1 MKRNEP
7 EVSGFTLI
15 ELLIVVAIIGILAA
29 IAVPNFLNA
38 QLRAKISRVMADFRN
53 CGTAIETY
61 ILDNNSAPWDKP
73 CPSGDH
79 GWASCQS
86 RLTTPVAYM
95 SAVIPDVF
103 QAKDVIENL
112 SASHFVGGNRNG
124 KLAYDYTTIY
134 FNGGVNTPSAI
145 WVDLFGHSL
154 WRLCSAGP
162 DQALINVSNRQWLAP
177 PWDATNGLMSPGDIA
192 YSQQNFLKK

>member
-1 MKRNEP
+1 MLKKWRN
-7 EVSGFTLI
+7 SFTLI

-38 QLRAKISRVMADFRN
+38 QLRAKVARVMGDFSAN
-53 CGTAIETY
+53 GTAIGIY

-79 GWASCQS
+79 GWSSCLS
-86 RLTTPVAYM
+86 RLTTPISYM
-95 SAVIPDVF
+95 SVVLPDVF
-103 QAKDVIENL
+103 QAKDVIEML
-112 SASHFVGGNRNG
+112 SGSHFVGGKTGG

-134 FNGGVNTPSAI
+134 FNGGVRNPSAV
-145 WVDLFGHSL
+145 WKRLFGGSL

-162 DQALINVSNRQWLAP
+162 DQALINVLDRQWLAP
-177 PWDATNGLMSPGDIA
+177 PWDASNGLMSPGDIT
-192 YSQQNFLKK
+192 YSQQSFLNK